1 MAPFPSPRPAPWM
14 PAAGLLA
21 AATLSG
27 FAVAWMLGARVW
39 WIYLGVALG
48 VILMMGAAE
57 RFLAK
62 RATPRPPR
70 GRGKLKVIPG
80 GKSGFDL
87 EKDDPEH
94 RQRWLM

>member
-27 FAVAWMLGARVW
+27 VAVAWLLGARVW
-39 WIYLGVALG
+39 WAYLGMVLA
-48 VILMMGAAE
+48 VILAVGAAE
-57 RFLAK
+57 RLLAQ
-62 RATPRPPR
+62 RAQPRPPR
-70 GRGKLKVIPG
+70 ARGKLKVLPG

-87 EKDDPEH
+87 EKDDPENPP
-94 RQRWLM
+94 RWLM